1 MLKHLLIKNYALIQ
15 HLEISPSKNLN
26 IITGETGA
34 GKSIMLGA
42 VGLLLGKRADTKSLL
57 DENSKC
63 VIEGQFD
70 VSGYQLEKVFDEEDL
85 DYESTSVFRREISP
99 SGKSRA
105 FINDTP
111 VTLDVIKKIASRLMD
126 VHSQHETLHLG
137 QHNYQLAFVDAYA
150 GTTTLRQTYRSKFS
164 AYKNALKKLDAL
176 KKENAEVGKEADFN
190 NFLLEELVKA
200 KLKAGEQ
207 EELEASMEVM
217 EHAEEIKTK
226 LNESISALSDSEF
239 AAISNLQQAKVLIG
253 QLKKYSKN
261 YDALSERLESTFIEL
276 QDIIGE
282 LEKEE
287 GAVEFDPEQTQLTQE
302 RLSLIYQ
309 LQQKHQVDNV
319 DELLK
324 IQADLESKADRFNN
338 LDEEIQE
345 AEDQVNTLKEAAQ
358 KEAESLSSKRQ
369 KVFNNLEKELMQ
381 LLAQVGIPDASIS
394 ITNET
399 IALSDHGIDQIN
411 ILFSANK
418 GIAPQEL
425 SKSASGG
432 EFSRLMF
439 CVKYILADKISM
451 PTIIFDEIDT
461 GVSGEIALKLG
472 NMMKKM
478 AENHQVITISH
489 LPQVAAKGNKHYFV
503 YKDSSS
509 DKAISKI
516 KALEESERVEAI
528 AKMIGGDKPSE
539 IAFESAKELL
549 YSKA

>member
-150 GTTTLRQTYRSKFS
+150 GTTTLRQTYRGKFS

-207 EELEASMEVM
+207 EELEASQEVM

-253 QLKKYSKN
+253 QLKKYSKS

-345 AEDQVNTLKEAAQ
+345 AENQANTLKEAAQ

-489 LPQVAAKGNKHYFV
+489 LPQVAAKGDKHYFV

-539 IAFESAKELL
+539 IGFESAKELL